1 MFLNLFISS
10 SRFCVDSLGFSIYSI
25 TSCAYHYN
33 LTCSHPIWMIFTSF
47 SCLIA
52 MASTSNIMLKRSDES
67 GHPFLVSDFGWI
79 GFQLFTIKYYV
90 GYRFDTNSFLYF
102 EICSM
107 HTHCGKIFYHE
118 WMLNFE
124 KSFFCFYWEN
134 RVVFVFCLCGV
145 AHWFIWTCWTHLM
158 NFEWITLSHCVWT
171 FLCAVG
177 FSMLIFCWEY
187 LHLYF

>member
-79 GFQLFTIKYYV
+79 GFQLFTIEYYV

-107 HTHCGKIFYHE
+107 HTHCGKIFLPWMDVELWEKLFMFLLRESCSFCLLFMWCSTWIYLN
-118 WMLNFE
+118 MLNSPHE
-124 KSFFCFYWEN
+124 LRMN
-134 RVVFVFCLCGV
+134 R
-145 AHWFIWTCWTHLM
+145 T
-158 NFEWITLSHCVWT
+158 
-171 FLCAVG
+171 
-177 FSMLIFCWEY
+177 
-187 LHLYF
+187 